1 MSQIEETT
9 RRILWVDDEIEFLRA
24 HILFLQDHG
33 WIVETATNG
42 HDALAMSAQQGYDVV
57 LLDEQMAG
65 IDGLT
70 TLQGLKKANP
80 SLFVVMCTKSEEE
93 RVMEEA
99 IGRNIDGYL
108 TKPVNPNQIVN
119 LCRSLFNA
127 RSLRTNHLTSRYV
140 RQYAENKAR
149 LMGAPQPGMF
159 EQIHARLAQWDL
171 DLSYSGSEG
180 LIETHLGQHEEAEG
194 AFTRF
199 VEGNWYGWMG
209 RDRFKPPFVWDFV
222 PKRLVPRLR
231 DGQKSVVLVLSGLRT
246 DQWLAMQS
254 LVEGM
259 FEVKMEHQWS
269 LLPGIPAVARLAM
282 LGAASQKQLATENA
296 AWSWTDREAF
306 QDPSFLRALLRRGLG
321 ADAPADSAIDVE
333 VVANAQQGRALARRA
348 DALGR
353 SPITLVVYEW
363 ASMLRELRED
373 GTATEADLPTT
384 YDALRQ
390 RARRLLAHA
399 GLYHVLRR
407 LHADKLEVIL
417 TADTGSVLVDEA
429 IEVFCNDEGPHDFRV
444 QFGRE
449 ISCDERHAI
458 FLENP
463 ASAGLDASRGPLAL
477 AKGPR
482 FFTHPNKYQYYGTAH
497 QGRPVSGGLT
507 MAEMLVPLCTLSPR

>member
-33 WIVETATNG
+33 WIVDTATNG

-70 TLQGLKKANP
+70 TLHGLKKANP

-99 IGRNIDGYL
+99 IGKNIDGYL

-149 LMGAPQPGMF
+149 LMGSPVPGMF
-159 EQIHARLAQWDL
+159 EQIHLRLAQWDL

-180 LIETHLGQHEEAEG
+180 LLETHRGQHEEAEG
-194 AFTRF
+194 AFTRYI
-199 VEGNWYGWMG
+199 EGNWYGWMG
-209 RDRFKPPFVWDFV
+209 RERFKPPFVWDFL
-222 PKRLVPRLR
+222 PKRVVPRLR
-231 DGQKSVVLVLSGLRT
+231 EGQKAVVLVLSGLRT

-259 FEVKMEHQWS
+259 FEVKVEHQWS
-269 LLPGIPAVARLAM
+269 LLPGIPAVARLA
-282 LGAASQKQLATENA
+282 LFGAASQKQLASENA
-296 AWSWTDREAF
+296 AWSWTEREAF
-306 QDPSFLRALLRRGLG
+306 QHPEFLRALLKRGLG
-321 ADAPADSAIDVE
+321 PDDPGEGNIDVE
-333 VVANAQQGRALARRA
+333 VVVDAQQGRSLARRA

-353 SPITLVVYEW
+353 APLTVVVYEW
-363 ASMLRELRED
+363 ASMLRELPDEGEPVD
-373 GTATEADLPTT
+373 PANTT
-384 YDALRQ
+384 YDLLRH
-390 RARRLLAHA
+390 RSRRLLAHA

-407 LHADKLEVIL
+407 LHADKIEVIL
-417 TADTGSVLVDEA
+417 TADTGSILVDEA

-477 AKGPR
+477 AKGAR

-497 QGRPVSGGLT
+497 QGRSVSGGLT
-507 MAEMLVPLCTLSPR
+507 MSEMLVPLCTLSPR

>member
-1 MSQIEETT
+1 MSQNEETI

-42 HDALAMSAQQGYDVV
+42 HDAIAMAAQQGYDVV

-65 IDGLT
+65 LDGLT
-70 TLQGLKKANP
+70 TLQSLKKANP

-108 TKPVNPNQIVN
+108 TKPVNPNQIVSI
-119 LCRSLFNA
+119 CRSLFNA

-149 LMGAPQPGMF
+149 MLGTSQPAVF
-159 EQIHARLAQWDL
+159 EQIHLRLAQWDL

-180 LIETHLGQHEEAEG
+180 LDETHKGQHEEAESV
-194 AFTRF
+194 FTRYL
-199 VEGNWYGWMG
+199 ESNWYGWMG
-209 RDRFKPPFVWDFV
+209 RDRFKPNFVWDFF
-222 PKRLVPRLR
+222 PKRVVPRLR
-231 DGQKSVVLVLSGLRT
+231 EKKPTVVLLLSGLRT

-254 LVEGM
+254 LVEGL
-259 FEVKMEHQWS
+259 FEVRIEHQWS
-269 LLPGIPAVARLAM
+269 LLPGIPAVARLCM
-282 LGAASQKQLATENA
+282 FGGTLQKQLAQERAEWRWAENA
-296 AWSWTDREAF
+296 RF
-306 QDPSFLRALLRRGLG
+306 QDPAFVKGLLERCMGP
-321 ADAPADSAIDVE
+321 DTPSEIDVE
-333 VVANAQQGRALARRA
+333 IVTDAAHGRALARRA
-348 DALGR
+348 DAIGR
-353 SPITLVVYEW
+353 SPLTVVVYEW
-363 ASMLRELRED
+363 AGMLRDLGGD
-373 GTATEADLPTT
+373 LEADLPAATT
-384 YDALRQ
+384 YEGLRQ
-390 RARRLLAHA
+390 RSRRLLAHS

-407 LHADKLEVIL
+407 LHSEKIEVML
-417 TADTGSVLVDEA
+417 GADTGSTLVTEA

-463 ASAGLDASRGPLAL
+463 ASAGLDPSRGPLAL
-477 AKGPR
+477 AKGAR
-482 FFTHPNKYQYYGTAH
+482 FFTHPNKYQYYGTSH
-497 QGRPVSGGLT
+497 LGRPVSGGLT
-507 MAEMLVPLCTLSPR
+507 MSEILVPLCTLTPH

>member
-1 MSQIEETT
+1 MSQIEETS

-24 HILFLQDHG
+24 HILFLEDLG
-33 WIVETATNG
+33 WIVDTATNG
-42 HDALAMSAQQGYDVV
+42 HDAMAMAAVQGYDVV

-65 IDGLT
+65 LDGLS
-70 TLQGLKKANP
+70 TLHALKKANP

-108 TKPVNPNQIVN
+108 TKPVNPNQIVTV
-119 LCRSLFNA
+119 CRSLFNA

-149 LMGAPQPGMF
+149 IVGSPQPAMF
-159 EQIHARLAQWDL
+159 EQIHMRLAQWDL
-171 DLSYSGSEG
+171 DLSYAGSEG
-180 LIETHLGQHEEAEG
+180 LLETHRGQHDEAEA
-194 AFTRF
+194 AFTRL
-199 VEGNWYGWMG
+199 VESNWYGWMG
-209 RDRFKPPFVWDFV
+209 RDRLKPPFVWDFL
-222 PKRLVPRLR
+222 PKRIVPRLR
-231 DGQKSVVLVLSGLRT
+231 EGRKTVVLVLSGLRT

-254 LVEGM
+254 LFEGLY
-259 FEVKMEHQWS
+259 EIKVEHQWS
-269 LLPGIPAVARLAM
+269 LLPGIPAVSRLAM
-282 LGAASQKQLATENA
+282 LGAASQKQLGSEKA
-296 AWSWTDREAF
+296 AWAWAEKEAF
-306 QDPSFLRALLRRGLG
+306 HDPKFIRGLLARGLG
-321 ADAPADSAIDVE
+321 GDHPGEDAIDVE
-333 VVANAQQGRALARRA
+333 IVRDAAEGRALARRA

-353 SPITLVVYEW
+353 TLLTFAIYEW
-363 ASMLRELRED
+363 SSMLF
-373 GTATEADLPTT
+373 DLKDDPAAESAPSNT
-384 YDALRQ
+384 YDGLRQ
-390 RARRLLAHA
+390 RSRRLLANS

-407 LHADKLEVIL
+407 LQSEKVEVLIAADS
-417 TADTGSVLVDEA
+417 GSTLVEEA

-463 ASAGLDASRGPLAL
+463 GSAALDPSRGPMAL

-497 QGRPVSGGLT
+497 IGRAVSGGLT
-507 MAEMLVPLCTLSPR
+507 MAEMIVPLCTLTPR

>member
-1 MSQIEETT
+1 MSQNEETT

-24 HILFLQDHG
+24 HILFLEDTG
-33 WIVETATNG
+33 WVVDTATNG
-42 HDALAMSAQQGYDVV
+42 HDAIAMSAQQGYDVV

-65 IDGLT
+65 LDGLS
-70 TLQGLKKANP
+70 TLQALKKANP

-149 LMGAPQPGMF
+149 LMGSPTPGMF
-159 EQIHARLAQWDL
+159 EQIQLRLSQWDL

-180 LIETHLGQHEEAEG
+180 LRETHRGQREEAETV
-194 AFTRF
+194 FMRHL
-199 VEGNWYGWMG
+199 ESNWYAWMG
-209 RDRFKPPFVWDFV
+209 RERIKPPFVWDF
-222 PKRLVPRLR
+222 PARRLAPRLR
-231 DGQKSVVLVLSGLRT
+231 DGQKVVAIVLSGLRT

-254 LVEGM
+254 LVEGL
-259 FEVKMEHQWS
+259 FEVKIEHQWAM
-269 LLPGIPAVARLAM
+269 LPGIPAVSRLCM
-282 LGAASQKQLATENA
+282 FGGASQKQLASENS
-296 AWSWTDREAF
+296 AWSWTDLEAF
-306 QDPSFLRALLRRGLG
+306 HDSAFVKALLRRGLG
-321 ADAPADSAIDVE
+321 EAWPGDGSVDVE
-333 VVANAQQGRALARRA
+333 LVSDVAQGRSLAKRA

-353 SPITLVVYEW
+353 SPLTVVVYEW
-363 ASMLRELRED
+363 SEMLRELVHGLD
-373 GTATEADLPTT
+373 EAASAAT
-384 YDALRQ
+384 YDGLRH
-390 RARRLLAHA
+390 RARRLLAA
-399 GLYHVLRR
+399 SGLYHVLRR
-407 LHADKLEVIL
+407 LHAEKLEVIL
-417 TADTGSVLVDEA
+417 AADTGSTLVDEA
-429 IEVFCNDEGPHDFRV
+429 IEVFCNDEGPHDFRI

-463 ASAGLDASRGPLAL
+463 ASAGLDPSRGPLAL

-497 QGRPVSGGLT
+497 LGRPVTGGLS
-507 MAEMLVPLCTLSPR
+507 MAEVLVPLCTLTPR

>member
-1 MSQIEETT
+1 MSQNEETI

-33 WIVETATNG
+33 WIVDTATNG
-42 HDALAMSAQQGYDVV
+42 HDAIAMSAQQGYDVV

-65 IDGLT
+65 LDGLS
-70 TLQGLKKANP
+70 TLQALKKANP

-99 IGRNIDGYL
+99 IGKNIDGYL
-108 TKPVNPNQIVN
+108 TKPVNPNQIVS

-149 LMGAPQPGMF
+149 MLSSTQPSTF

-180 LIETHLGQHEEAEG
+180 LLETHRGQHEEAEA
-194 AFTRF
+194 AFMRYLET
-199 VEGNWYGWMG
+199 NWYGWMG
-209 RDRFKPPFVWDFV
+209 RERFKPPFVWDFV
-222 PKRLVPRLR
+222 PKRIAPRLR
-231 DGQKSVVLVLSGLRT
+231 EKRPVVALVLSGLRT

-259 FEVKMEHQWS
+259 FEVKIEHQWS
-269 LLPGIPAVARLAM
+269 LLPGIPAVARLSM
-282 LGAASQKQLATENA
+282 FGAASQKNLAQERPEW
-296 AWSWTDREAF
+296 AWADIARM
-306 QDPSFLRALLRRGLG
+306 QDPAFLRALLQRALG
-321 ADAPADSAIDVE
+321 ADQPTEIDVAS
-333 VVANAQQGRALARRA
+333 VVDAAQGRALAKRA
-348 DALGR
+348 DAIGR
-353 SPITLVVYEW
+353 APLTVVLYEW
-363 ASMLRELRED
+363 ASMLRDLGGD
-373 GTATEADLPTT
+373 LEADLPPATT
-384 YDALRQ
+384 YEGLRQ
-390 RARRLLAHA
+390 RSRRLLAQS

-407 LHADKLEVIL
+407 LHADHIEVVVA
-417 TADTGSVLVDEA
+417 ADTGTTLVEEA

-463 ASAGLDASRGPLAL
+463 ASAGLDPSRGPLAL
-477 AKGPR
+477 AKGAR
-482 FFTHPNKYQYYGTAH
+482 FFTHPNKYQYYGTSH
-497 QGRPVSGGLT
+497 LGRPVSGGLT
-507 MAEMLVPLCTLSPR
+507 MSEILVPLCTLTPR